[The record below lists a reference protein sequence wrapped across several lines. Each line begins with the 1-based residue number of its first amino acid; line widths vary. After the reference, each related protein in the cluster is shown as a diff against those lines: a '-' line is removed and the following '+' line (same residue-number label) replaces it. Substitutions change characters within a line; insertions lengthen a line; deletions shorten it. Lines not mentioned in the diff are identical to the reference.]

1 MRILI
6 ANRGEIAR
14 RVIRTAKRL
23 GHETV
28 AVYADPDATAPFV
41 ADAPEE
47 APLPPPPKAGP
58 KIIAPKAA
66 FDGTDSEP
74 GTAKEAPV
82 AEAAE
87 APKLSLAEVNK
98 FTVPKLKAALKER
111 GLPVTG
117 LKAVLKARLLEA
129 LGYDA

>member
-1 MRILI
+1 MCIRD
-6 ANRGEIAR
+6 RGAE
-14 RVIRTAKRL
+14 
-23 GHETV
+23 
-28 AVYADPDATAPFV
+28 PDASKDAKNLLLAPFV

-82 AEAAE
+82 VEAAE
-87 APKLSLAEVNK
+87 APSLTLAEVNK

-111 GLPVTG
+111 NLPVTG